1 MRVRIESLIVVNDKL
16 TKSLRRKLNNRKR
29 RARNEEKGADASII
43 EEDESQLSIITS
55 VKEESPRKSAHS
67 PEQRQIQQLKVQV
80 NDILRQSQKD

>member
-16 TKSLRRKLNNRKR
+16 TKSLRKKLNNRKR
-29 RARNEEKGADASII
+29 RARNEEKGAEASII
-43 EEDESQLSIITS
+43 EEDESQLSMITS
-55 VKEESPRKSAHS
+55 AKEESLRKSAHS